1 MSEITINIYE
11 GMFLFPQSATSDL
24 GGASQHVLD
33 QFEKVGAEVVSFK
46 KWDDRRLAYPIKGN
60 KRGVY
65 FLGYFKLPGDQMR
78 TLERNLLLSEEV
90 LRFLITRADHL
101 TLEQMEAAEGR
112 EAIADEIKARSQ
124 QKSDDLETSVRVTT
138 RADRESAEEADAP
151 AETEAPQG
159 TEAPTEEAAPAET
172 EAPEAMEAPAE
183 EAAPEEPAAS

>member
-1 MSEITINIYE
+1 MSEITVNIYE
-11 GMFLFPQSATSDL
+11 GIFLFSQSATSDL

-33 QFEKVGAEVVSFK
+33 HLEKVGAEVVSFK

-65 FLGYFKLPGDQMR
+65 FLGFFKLAGDQMR
-78 TLERNLLLSEEV
+78 TLERNLLLSEEL

-124 QKSDDLETSVRVTT
+124 QKAEDVESSVRVTT
-138 RADRESAEEADAP
+138 RADRETAEEEAM
-151 AETEAPQG
+151 AETEAPEASE
-159 TEAPTEEAAPAET
+159 TPETSSEAPTEEAAPE
-172 EAPEAMEAPAE
+172 EAAPE

>member
-1 MSEITINIYE
+1 MSEITINTYE
-11 GMFLFPQSATSDL
+11 GMFLFSQSASSDL

-33 QFEKVGAEVVSFK
+33 QLEKVGAEVVSFK

-65 FLGYFKLPGDQMR
+65 FLGFFKLAGDQMR
-78 TLERNLLLSEEV
+78 MLERNLLLSEEV

-124 QKSDDLETSVRVTT
+124 QKSEDVEASVRVTT
-138 RADRESAEEADAP
+138 RADRESAEEDAR
-151 AETEAPQG
+151 AETETPET
-159 TEAPTEEAAPAET
+159 TETT
-172 EAPEAMEAPAE
+172 EAPETTEVPVTSETPAE